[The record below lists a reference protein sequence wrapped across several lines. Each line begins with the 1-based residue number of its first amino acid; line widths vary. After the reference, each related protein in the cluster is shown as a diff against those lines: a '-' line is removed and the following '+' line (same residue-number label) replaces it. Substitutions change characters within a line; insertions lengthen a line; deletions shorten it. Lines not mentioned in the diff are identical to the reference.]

1 MQDVPS
7 CQRGTSAQ
15 FCNRN
20 GLWQPLAFALELDS
34 ELHPPKKRRTLAYKC
49 AQRYQL
55 YTQPQPTETLPA
67 WRPGLLLV
75 SCTACDAKHFQAED
89 PSWSLNE
96 AGRLNCVAMP
106 RVGAQPIHL
115 LQFGPWCRW
124 WLRRWRL
131 WWRLRRRHRGR
142 QETPLGV

>member
-55 YTQPQPTETLPA
+55 YTQPQPTSFACLASRLASRELY
-67 WRPGLLLV
+67 GL
-75 SCTACDAKHFQAED
+75 
-89 PSWSLNE
+89 
-96 AGRLNCVAMP
+96 
-106 RVGAQPIHL
+106 
-115 LQFGPWCRW
+115 
-124 WLRRWRL
+124 
-131 WWRLRRRHRGR
+131 
-142 QETPLGV
+142 